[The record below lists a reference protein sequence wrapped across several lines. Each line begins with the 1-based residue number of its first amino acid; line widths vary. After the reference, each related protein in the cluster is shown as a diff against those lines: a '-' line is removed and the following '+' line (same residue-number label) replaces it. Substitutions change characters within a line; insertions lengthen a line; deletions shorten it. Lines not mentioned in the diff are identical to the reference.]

1 MSETTPETTPS
12 PTPPAL
18 ARRQLAQPGADT
30 IHLAFATYQQEFKRI
45 TRRAKARFE
54 GRDWHGAHA
63 DALER
68 LELYPR
74 IIQQTVASIR
84 EALGEA
90 IHDKAL
96 WVQMKR
102 AYADRIA
109 GRADIE
115 LAETFFN
122 SVSRRIFTTVGVD
135 PNIEFVDSDFAIPSL
150 EADAPIYTAFPRQ
163 GTTGAL
169 IAAILRSCD
178 FRSPYG
184 NLERDAH
191 LVAER
196 IDAHLR
202 PHGDAR
208 PLDAIEMLKPVFYRG
223 KGAYLVGR
231 LRRGSELTPLT
242 LALLHTETGIHVDA
256 VLLTA
261 PEVSIVFSFT
271 RSYFRVEAD
280 CPHDLIAFLKSILP
294 QKRIAELYISIGY
307 NKHGK
312 TELYRAL
319 LDHLRRTDERFEPTY
334 GDKGMVMAVFTLHS
348 LNIVFKIIRDAF
360 DYPKVTTR
368 PEVMQKYQ
376 LVFTHD
382 RAGRLVDAQ
391 EFEHLAFDRARFA
404 PGLLDELQRV
414 AANTV
419 AVSGEQVIIRH
430 LYTERRVT
438 PLNLY
443 LRQADEHSAREA
455 VLDYGQ
461 AIKDLAATD
470 IFPGDLLLKNFGV
483 TRHGRVIFYDYDEL
497 CRVTD
502 CNFRDLPRAQDL
514 DEEMSGEPWF
524 YVGDKDIFPEEFLRF
539 LGFSGPLREVFLAAH
554 GDLLTA
560 DFWRKMQ
567 ARHRA
572 GEIMDIFPYKQS
584 RRLHRE

>member
-1 MSETTPETTPS
+1 MPEANAPPS
-12 PTPPAL
+12 ASLAL
-18 ARRQLAQPGADT
+18 ARRQLGQLGADT
-30 IHLAFATYQQEFKRI
+30 IHGAFAAYQQEFKII

-54 GRDWHGAHA
+54 DRDWRGAHD

-74 IIQQTVASIR
+74 IIQKTVAAIR
-84 EALGEA
+84 DALGPA
-90 IHDKAL
+90 IHEKAL
-96 WVQMKR
+96 WAQMKR

-109 GRADIE
+109 GRADAEI
-115 LAETFFN
+115 AETFFN
-122 SVSRRIFTTVGVD
+122 SVTRRIFTTVGVD
-135 PNIEFVDSDFAIPSL
+135 PHIEFVDTDFEMPSL
-150 EADAPIYTAFPRQ
+150 EADDPIYTAFPRP
-163 GTTGAL
+163 GTTAAL
-169 IAAILRSCD
+169 IAAILRSCG
-178 FRSPYG
+178 FRSPHRD
-184 NLERDAH
+184 LERDAR

-202 PHGDAR
+202 QEGDDR
-208 PLDAIEMLKPVFYRG
+208 PLDAIEMLKSVFYRG

-231 LRRGSELTPLT
+231 LRRGAQVTPLA
-242 LALLHTETGIHVDA
+242 LALLHAETGIHVDA
-256 VLLTA
+256 VLLTSE
-261 PEVSIVFSFT
+261 EVSIVFSFT
-271 RSYFRVEAD
+271 RAYFRVEAD
-280 CPHDLIAFLKSILP
+280 SPHDLIAFLKSILP

-312 TELYRAL
+312 TELYREL

-334 GDKGMVMAVFTLHS
+334 GEKGMVMAVFTLHS
-348 LNIVFKIIRDAF
+348 LNIVFKVIKDTF

-368 PEVMQKYQ
+368 SEVMQKYQ

-404 PGLLDELQRV
+404 PELLDELQR
-414 AANTV
+414 AAPGSVTV
-419 AVSGEQVIIRH
+419 TDEQVVIQH

-443 LRQADEHSAREA
+443 LREANEASAREA

-461 AIKDLAATD
+461 AIKDLAATN
-470 IFPGDLLLKNFGV
+470 IFPGDMLTKNFGV

-502 CNFRDLPRAQDL
+502 CHFRDLPRAQDD

-539 LGFSGPLREVFLAAH
+539 LGFPPPLRQVFLAAH

-560 DFWRKMQ
+560 DFWRRMQ
-567 ARHRA
+567 ARHHA
-572 GEIMDIFPYKQS
+572 GEIVDIFPYKQS
-584 RRLHRE
+584 RRLQT